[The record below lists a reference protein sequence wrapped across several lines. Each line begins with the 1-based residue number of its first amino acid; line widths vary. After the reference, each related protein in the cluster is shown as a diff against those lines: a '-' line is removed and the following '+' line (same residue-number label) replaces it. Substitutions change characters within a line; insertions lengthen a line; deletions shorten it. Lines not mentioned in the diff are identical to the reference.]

1 LAGTCADIY
10 CTVLFHIG
18 PYPTYKKK
26 KNFNVFIN
34 VYPEIETKEKLLEIK
49 QKEIVMVFA
58 TVLTR
63 INELART
70 LDYKFNHDLI
80 DNVLI
85 RGLNVQTKTIL
96 ENKKCK
102 NTTKF

>member
-1 LAGTCADIY
+1 MMQ
-10 CTVLFHIG
+10 
-18 PYPTYKKK
+18 
-26 KNFNVFIN
+26 KNGKDLSFTFSD
-34 VYPEIETKEKLLEIK
+34 
-49 QKEIVMVFA
+49 VFA
-58 TVLTR
+58 NLKMS
-63 INELART
+63 IAECKF
-70 LDYKFNHDLI
+70 YFNHDLI